1 LVWAFFATWLCIWR
15 RRKEKGS
22 TYRYLGR
29 KKRKMIKSMI
39 KQIEVIRLHKDIQ
52 FLTKHYFHNNTS
64 MAKALDVLPKV
75 LRDFTKK
82 GVMPQD
88 KRFEKMIKQ
97 VEAIKL
103 EIKEAKKY
111 KPEDFFIEND

>member
-1 LVWAFFATWLCIWR
+1 
-15 RRKEKGS
+15 
-22 TYRYLGR
+22 
-29 KKRKMIKSMI
+29 MIKSMI
-39 KQIEVIRLHKDIQ
+39 KQIEVIKLNKDIQ

-64 MAKALDVLPKV
+64 MAKALDILPKV

-88 KRFEKMIKQ
+88 KKFEKMIKR

-103 EIKEAKKY
+103 EIKKANEY
-111 KPEDFFIEND
+111 KPEDFFSN

>member
-1 LVWAFFATWLCIWR
+1 
-15 RRKEKGS
+15 
-22 TYRYLGR
+22 
-29 KKRKMIKSMI
+29 MIRSMI
-39 KQIEVIRLHKDIQ
+39 KQIEVIRLNKDIQ

-64 MAKALDVLPKV
+64 MAKALDVVPKV

-88 KRFEKMIKQ
+88 EKFERMIKR

-103 EIKEAKKY
+103 EIKKANEY
-111 KPEDFFIEND
+111 NPEDFFIEND

>member
-1 LVWAFFATWLCIWR
+1 
-15 RRKEKGS
+15 
-22 TYRYLGR
+22 
-29 KKRKMIKSMI
+29 
-39 KQIEVIRLHKDIQ
+39 
-52 FLTKHYFHNNTS
+52 
-64 MAKALDVLPKV
+64 MAKALNVVPKV

-88 KRFEKMIKQ
+88 EKFENMIKR

-103 EIKEAKKY
+103 EIKKANEY

>member
-1 LVWAFFATWLCIWR
+1 
-15 RRKEKGS
+15 
-22 TYRYLGR
+22 
-29 KKRKMIKSMI
+29 MIRSMI

-64 MAKALDVLPKV
+64 MAKALNVVPKV
-75 LRDFTKK
+75 LRDFTKR

-88 KRFEKMIKQ
+88 EKFESMIKR

-103 EIKEAKKY
+103 EIKEANEY
-111 KPEDFFIEND
+111 NPEDFFK

>member
-1 LVWAFFATWLCIWR
+1 
-15 RRKEKGS
+15 
-22 TYRYLGR
+22 
-29 KKRKMIKSMI
+29 MIKE
-39 KQIEVIRLHKDIQ
+39 IEVIRLNKDIQ

-64 MAKALDVLPKV
+64 MAKALDIHEKV

-88 KRFEKMIKQ
+88 KNFRKMIKR

-103 EIKEAKKY
+103 EIKEANEY
-111 KPEDFFIEND
+111 NPEDFFIEND

>member
-1 LVWAFFATWLCIWR
+1 
-15 RRKEKGS
+15 
-22 TYRYLGR
+22 
-29 KKRKMIKSMI
+29 MIKNMI

-64 MAKALDVLPKV
+64 MAKALDIHEKV

-88 KRFEKMIKQ
+88 KNFRKMIKR

-103 EIKEAKKY
+103 EIKEANEY
-111 KPEDFFIEND
+111 NPEDFFIEND

>member
-1 LVWAFFATWLCIWR
+1 MIR
-15 RRKEKGS
+15 SIIKE
-22 TYRYLGR
+22 
-29 KKRKMIKSMI
+29 
-39 KQIEVIRLHKDIQ
+39 IEVIRLHKDIQ

-82 GVMPQD
+82 GVIPQD

>member
-1 LVWAFFATWLCIWR
+1 V
-15 RRKEKGS
+15 
-22 TYRYLGR
+22 
-29 KKRKMIKSMI
+29 IKSMI
-39 KQIEVIRLHKDIQ
+39 KQIEVIRLNKDIQ

-64 MAKALDVLPKV
+64 MAKALNVVPKV

-88 KRFEKMIKQ
+88 EKFENMIKR

-103 EIKEAKKY
+103 EIKKANEY

>member
-1 LVWAFFATWLCIWR
+1 
-15 RRKEKGS
+15 
-22 TYRYLGR
+22 
-29 KKRKMIKSMI
+29 MIRSMI

-52 FLTKHYFHNNTS
+52 FLTNHYFNNNTS
-64 MAKALDVLPKV
+64 LAKALDIHEKV

-88 KRFEKMIKQ
+88 KNFEKMIKR

-103 EIKEAKKY
+103 EIKEANEY
-111 KPEDFFIEND
+111 NPEDFFIEND